1 MTKVGTNIVLEV
13 EGDTLVIRMNLKE
26 THGVTTSGKSIK
38 IASSEGN
45 ISVPGREDIKVG
57 LNVYTPKK

>member
-1 MTKVGTNIVLEV
+1 MAKVGTNIELEV
-13 EGDTLVIRMNLKE
+13 EGDTLVIRVNLKE

-45 ISVPGREDIKVG
+45 VSVPGREDIKVG